1 MAHQEAAR
9 APRLRPSS
17 SGHLTLSDSAIYFP
31 VATIR
36 DQAFCIR
43 QWDWS
48 ETSQTVSLFSREH
61 GVIRAVAK
69 GSRRE
74 KGAFSGGLEVLTR
87 GEMVV
92 ITRHQERATDAMATL
107 TAWDLQELFPRARR
121 SLAAF
126 HVGMYMLDLVH
137 HAVRDSDP
145 HPGLFDDLLVCLR
158 GMDSAET
165 EQRAMLAFQWAV
177 LVHAGFAP
185 QLFRDARTGHDLN
198 VHASYSFSPDLGGLV
213 GGGAPDRAGDLG
225 GQGSRPMPDGAVVW
239 RVRGETVELLR
250 RLSGPGQSSHPGRLL
265 ADPSVGPGVVSRAN
279 RLLAWYLRSILGV
292 WAGAVHG
299 AIPGIGEMEPQAQ

>member
-1 MAHQEAAR
+1 M
-9 APRLRPSS
+9 
-17 SGHLTLSDSAIYFP
+17 TLSDLAIYFL

-87 GEMVV
+87 GEMVA
-92 ITRHQERATDAMATL
+92 IIRHQERTTDAMATL
-107 TAWDLQELFPRARR
+107 TSWDLQELFPRTRR

-145 HPGLFDDLLVCLR
+145 HPALFDDLLVCLR
-158 GMDSAET
+158 GMGTPGA
-165 EQRAMLAFQWAV
+165 EQRVMLAFQWSV

-185 QLFRDARTGHDLN
+185 QLFRDVRTGRDLN
-198 VHASYSFSPDLGGLV
+198 VQASYAFRPDLGGLI
-213 GGGAPDRAGDLG
+213 GDGSPDRAADRG
-225 GQGSRPMPDGAVVW
+225 GQSPRPVPDGAVVW
-239 RVRGETVELLR
+239 RVRGETIELLR
-250 RLSGPGQSSHPGRLL
+250 RLSGPGQSSHPGLLL
-265 ADPSVGPGVVSRAN
+265 ADPAVGPGVVGRAN

-299 AIPGIGEMEPQAQ
+299 AIPGIGEVEPHAQ